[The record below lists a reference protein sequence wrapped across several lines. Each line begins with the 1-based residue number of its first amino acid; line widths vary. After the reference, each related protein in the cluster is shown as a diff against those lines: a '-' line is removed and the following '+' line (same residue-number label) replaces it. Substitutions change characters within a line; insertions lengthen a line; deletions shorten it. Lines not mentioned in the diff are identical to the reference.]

1 MVQFNNYQSITT
13 QACNFQLVPGIFDK
27 KTVLYTRWELAVSV
41 NVLIEETPII
51 LLLLLIFFKLIVVTK

>member
-1 MVQFNNYQSITT
+1 MVQFNNYQGITT
-13 QACNFQLVPGIFDK
+13 QVCNSQLVPGIFDK

-51 LLLLLIFFKLIVVTK
+51 FYYY